1 VRSVQQHLLVWQNG
15 ELQPKLSSS
24 GLEQALHAEGSLT
37 WLDIEGDPAEA
48 QKLLTHTFGLSHLTI
63 RTIGEQAERAKFVE
77 GHDYFYLVMHAI
89 GFDQQSEDAAT
100 PKVDIVFSKHYLLTI
115 HREPL
120 EWMDRLRASA
130 KADTSEE
137 NPGSRGCAHLLYS
150 VLSALVD
157 SYFPVLDDLDD
168 IIDQLEDLTVSTT
181 SNQVQARIFHIKR
194 EVARMRRVISP
205 SVEVTNAL
213 ITRTREYIPAEAEA
227 YFSDVHDHLIRAFE
241 VLDSYRDLMSGL
253 LDVYLT
259 TVSNRLNTVMK
270 QLTIIATIFLPITF
284 VTGVFGQNFGHMPQ
298 VEHDGG
304 LNFWLVLLLIV
315 IITVGQLWY
324 FKRRGW
330 M

>member
-1 VRSVQQHLLVWQNG
+1 MWRAG
-15 ELQPKLSSS
+15 ELQPTFPINNLR
-24 GLEQALHAEGSLT
+24 QAFDAEDTLV

-48 QKLLTHTFGLSHLTI
+48 QKLLQTFGLSRLTI
-63 RTIGEQAERAKFVE
+63 RTIGDEHERSKFVE
-77 GHDYFYLVMHAI
+77 GHNYFYLVMHTI
-89 GFDQQSEDAAT
+89 GFDQQTEDAST
-100 PKVDIVFSKHYLLTI
+100 PKVDIVFSKRYLLTV
-115 HREPL
+115 HREPM
-120 EWMDRLRASA
+120 EWLDRLRASVRS
-130 KADTSEE
+130 DTSEE
-137 NPGSRGCAHLLYS
+137 NPARRGCPHLLYT
-150 VLSALVD
+150 VLSALID

-194 EVARMRRVISP
+194 EVARLRRVISP

-213 ITRTREYIPAEAEA
+213 ISRTREYIPAEAEA

-270 QLTIIATIFLPITF
+270 QLTIIATIFMPITF

-304 LNFWLVLLLIV
+304 FNFWIVLSIMALLVAGHLV
-315 IITVGQLWY
+315 Y
-324 FKRRGW
+324 FRWKRW
-330 M
+330 I

>member
-1 VRSVQQHLLVWQNG
+1 MKQHLLVWQNG
-15 ELQPKLSSS
+15 EPQSGISLSNLS
-24 GLEQALHAEGSLT
+24 QALNAEGSLI
-37 WLDIEGDPAEA
+37 WLDIEGDPTEA
-48 QKLLTHTFGLSHLTI
+48 HKLLMHTFGLSRLTVN
-63 RTIGEQAERAKFVE
+63 TIGEEEERSKFVE
-77 GHDYFYLVMHAI
+77 GHNYFYLVMHGIA
-89 GFDQQSEDAAT
+89 FDQQTEDAHM
-100 PKVDIVFSKHYLLTI
+100 PKLDIVFSKHYLVTL

-120 EWMDRLRASA
+120 SWIDKLRESA
-130 KADTSEE
+130 RADTSAES
-137 NPGSRGCAHLLYS
+137 PAKRGCAYLLYT
-150 VLSALVD
+150 VLAGLID
-157 SYFPVLDDLDD
+157 SYFPVLDDIDD
-168 IIDQLEDLTVSTT
+168 VIDQLEDLTVSTT

-213 ITRTREYIPAEAEA
+213 ITRTREYIPADTEA

-259 TVSNRLNTVMK
+259 TVSNRLNVVMK

-298 VEHDGG
+298 VEHDNG
-304 LNFWLVLLLIV
+304 LNFWLVLLLMA

-330 M
+330 I

>member
-1 VRSVQQHLLVWQNG
+1 MRQHLLVWQNG
-15 ELQPKLSSS
+15 ELQS
-24 GLEQALHAEGSLT
+24 GLSPSNLGQTLDAEGSLI
-37 WLDIEGDPAEA
+37 WLDIEGDPTGA
-48 QKLLTHTFGLSHLTI
+48 QKLLSHTFGLSRLTV
-63 RTIGEQAERAKFVE
+63 RTIGEEDERAKFVE
-77 GHDYFYLVMHAI
+77 GHNYFYLVMHGI
-89 GFDQQSEDAAT
+89 GFDQQTEDSST
-100 PKVDIVFSKHYLLTI
+100 PKVDIIFSKHYLVTL

-120 EWMDRLRASA
+120 EWMDKLRESVRV
-130 KADTSEE
+130 DTSDES
-137 NPGSRGCAHLLYS
+137 PGKRGCSYLLYA
-150 VLSALVD
+150 VLSGLVD

-168 IIDQLEDLTVSTT
+168 VIDQLEDLTVSTT

-194 EVARMRRVISP
+194 EVAHMRRVISP

-213 ITRTREYIPAEAEA
+213 ITRTREYIPAESEA

-259 TVSNRLNTVMK
+259 TVSNRLNVVMK

-304 LNFWLVLLLIV
+304 LNFWLVLLLML
-315 IITVGQLWY
+315 IITVGQLLY

-330 M
+330 I

>member
-1 VRSVQQHLLVWQNG
+1 VTL
-15 ELQPKLSSS
+15 
-24 GLEQALHAEGSLT
+24 
-37 WLDIEGDPAEA
+37 
-48 QKLLTHTFGLSHLTI
+48 
-63 RTIGEQAERAKFVE
+63 
-77 GHDYFYLVMHAI
+77 
-89 GFDQQSEDAAT
+89 
-100 PKVDIVFSKHYLLTI
+100 

-120 EWMDRLRASA
+120 EWIDKLRESVR
-130 KADTSEE
+130 ADTSDES
-137 NPGSRGCAHLLYS
+137 PGKRGHAHLLYAI
-150 VLSALVD
+150 LSGLVD

-168 IIDQLEDLTVSTT
+168 VIDQLEDLTVSTT
-181 SNQVQARIFHIKR
+181 SNLVQARIFHIKR
-194 EVARMRRVISP
+194 EVAHMRRVISP

-213 ITRTREYIPAEAEA
+213 ITRTREYIPADTEA

-259 TVSNRLNTVMK
+259 TVSNRLNAVMK